1 MLKKRLGIEAIEG
14 NYSGSTTDYYKI
26 PSILIIPSDCWC
38 IGHRAFHHCLGL
50 KKVVISESVMEI
62 GDMAFENCW
71 NATIILK
78 KPMRELKFLGSW
90 AFDHCIDVKYVK
102 EEVRG

>member
-1 MLKKRLGIEAIEG
+1 MLKKRLGVEGIEG
-14 NYSGSTTDYYKI
+14 NYFGSMADYYKI
-26 PSILIIPSDCWC
+26 PSTLIIPSDCWC
-38 IGHRAFHHCLGL
+38 IGHRAFHHCIGL

-78 KPMRELKFLGSW
+78 KSLIEFKFLGDW
-90 AFDHCIDVKYVK
+90 AFDGCKDVKYAE
-102 EEVRG
+102 EEVRS